1 MLFNEVLSAKEFTV
15 LTETR
20 RPSWLTNI
28 R

>member
-1 MLFNEVLSAKEFTV
+1 MLFNEALSAEAFTV

-20 RPSWLTNI
+20 RPSWLTII